1 MNQEKSNDSEKIKVI
16 WIDDDPSRAIDT
28 EFFKAGIVT
37 TNFKLAEDAI
47 KEYITHRGSY
57 QAIILDME
65 GADKTVNEFARAIKE
80 FEDLQKEDPIPIYIF
95 TSFSESD
102 QQYRLAE
109 ATIYQYKI
117 KENRFFNKKYHREEL
132 IAQIKKDVSEHDR
145 FKIRKKYVSA
155 FEAFELVIL
164 DNKLQESFVAIIE
177 GIEGK
182 RKDYLGLFNEMR
194 KIYEMVFYEFL
205 TKKLPKQYFYGFN
218 QGRLTYD
225 NESENI
231 VKNVR
236 NYLYGREITV
246 STKVPK
252 SSKTIQ
258 IKNERILPQIIANI
272 IDNLFEVLCD
282 DSHFNPGNNWSNDR
296 ELQEMLPNF
305 FQSNALLLIDLI
317 SWAKKE
323 IKDSDEQK
331 YIEKNIIPVDQQRI
345 ASPIEQPIENP
356 VVYSLR
362 KPAPGEKLIEVRLAL
377 NRRGNGLNINN
388 ADIQGPNVFFQFWD
402 PKVNEIVEKLRALQT
417 DQRVKVIVK
426 DAYEITEFGI

>member
-1 MNQEKSNDSEKIKVI
+1 MNQEKSINSEKIKVI
-16 WIDDDPSRAIDT
+16 WIDDDPSRVIDT
-28 EFFKAGIVT
+28 EFFKAGIIT
-37 TNFKLAEDAI
+37 KTFKLAEDAK
-47 KEYITHRGSY
+47 KEFITHRGSY

-80 FEDLQKEDPIPIYIF
+80 FEDLQKDDPIPIYIF
-95 TSFSESD
+95 TSYSESD
-102 QQYRLAE
+102 PQYKAAE
-109 ATIYQYKI
+109 PTIYQYKI
-117 KENRFFNKKYHREEL
+117 KGNRFYNKKFHREEL
-132 IAQIKKDVSEHDR
+132 IAQIKKDALECDR
-145 FKIRKKYVSA
+145 FKIYKKYELA
-155 FEAFELVIL
+155 FEAFESGIL
-164 DNKLQESFVAIIE
+164 DKKLQESLFAIIG

-182 RKDYLGLFNEMR
+182 RKDYLGLFNVMR

-205 TKKLPKQYFYGFN
+205 TKKLPSNYYYGFN

-246 STKVPK
+246 STKVPR

-258 IKNERILPQIIANI
+258 IKNERILPQIMANI

-305 FQSNALLLIDLI
+305 YQSTALLLIDLI

-331 YIEKNIIPVDQQRI
+331 YLEKNIIPADQQKI
-345 ASPIEQPIENP
+345 DLPIEQPKENP
-356 VVYSLR
+356 VPYNFR
-362 KPAPGEKLIEVRLAL
+362 KLVSGEKLIEVRLAL

-388 ADIQGPNVFFQFWD
+388 ADNLGPNVFFQFWD
-402 PKVNEIVEKLRALQT
+402 PRVLEIVEKLRALQT

-426 DAYEITEFGI
+426 DAYEIKEFGI